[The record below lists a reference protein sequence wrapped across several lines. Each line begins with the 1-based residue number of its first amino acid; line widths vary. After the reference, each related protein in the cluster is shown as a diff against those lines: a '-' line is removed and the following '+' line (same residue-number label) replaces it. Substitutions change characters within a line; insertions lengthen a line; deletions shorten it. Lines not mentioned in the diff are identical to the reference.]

1 MSKNSRLK
9 YVIII
14 IGTAIIIAILPLF
27 HMIETHSCLCSSLS
41 SYEQRKTIDDRLGR
55 IIDLDSLN
63 PGTFSYITTTCEHGA
78 RIQLR
83 VFPDENY
90 YLGRLLK
97 P

>member
-14 IGTAIIIAILPLF
+14 IGTAISIAILPLF
-27 HMIETHSCLCSSLS
+27 HMIETRSCLCSSLS
-41 SYEQRKTIDDRLGR
+41 SSEQRKTIDERLGR

-63 PGTFSYITTTCEHGA
+63 PGTFSYITTMCEHGA

>member
-1 MSKNSRLK
+1 MKKNSRFK
-9 YVIII
+9 NVIII
-14 IGTAIIIAILPLF
+14 IGTAIGIAILPFL
-27 HMIETHSCLCSSLS
+27 HMLETHSCLCSSLS

-90 YLGRLLK
+90 YLGRLLN